1 MFLRSSSESSSGSSS
16 TISSGLILTGCGV
29 QSSCILM
36 FSFFSTSVSL
46 VYSIQSIIDIDSAI
60 RAIRGERND
69 LLEVYS
75 LLKKGNIQRI
85 PLVVEVHS
93 HDVPQDGRKECHMYL
108 FLYTKLQ
115 PQKNSQ
121 RAKLKIF
128 GLQIIYILCAEHAIT
143 IK

>member
-29 QSSCILM
+29 QSSCILI

-46 VYSIQSIIDIDSAI
+46 VYSIQSLIDIESAI
-60 RAIRGERND
+60 RAIRGERSY
-69 LLEVYS
+69 LLEAYS
-75 LLKKGNIQRI
+75 LLKKVNIQRI

-115 PQKNSQ
+115 PQKKFTACQVENFRLTNNLYPLC
-121 RAKLKIF
+121 RASS
-128 GLQIIYILCAEHAIT
+128 YN
-143 IK
+143 